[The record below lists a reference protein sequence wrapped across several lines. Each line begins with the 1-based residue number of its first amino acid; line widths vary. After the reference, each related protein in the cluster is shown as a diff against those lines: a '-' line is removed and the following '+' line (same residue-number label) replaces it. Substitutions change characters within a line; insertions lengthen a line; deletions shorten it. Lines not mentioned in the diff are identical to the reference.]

1 MIDTSSLE
9 VLKTAKSI
17 PASFAVL
24 SYSGVFD
31 TITGTPHTMLVIIL
45 LLLVHLSMSEPSC
58 IRQLRWQPRRMSVI
72 PSLVQATN
80 SIPGY
85 FFAYSSYPVEATTT
99 FVSGRAVMISAYF
112 SNRAMFPKLPNHRTL
127 RGDSAGEPLH
137 STPEG

>member
-31 TITGTPHTMLVIIL
+31 TITGSPHAMLVIIL
-45 LLLVHLSMSEPSC
+45 LLLFDLSMSEPSC
-58 IRQLRWQPRRMSVI
+58 IRQLRCHPRKRSVT

-80 SIPGY
+80 TIPGY
-85 FFAYSSYPVEATTT
+85 FLAYSSAPVEATTT
-99 FVSGRAVMISAYF
+99 FVSGR
-112 SNRAMFPKLPNHRTL
+112 
-127 RGDSAGEPLH
+127 
-137 STPEG
+137 